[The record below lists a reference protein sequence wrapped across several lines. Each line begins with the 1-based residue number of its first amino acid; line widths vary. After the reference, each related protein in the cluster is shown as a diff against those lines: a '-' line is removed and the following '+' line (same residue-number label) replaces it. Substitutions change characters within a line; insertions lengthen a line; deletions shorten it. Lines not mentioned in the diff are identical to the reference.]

1 MAGES
6 PREASAGPGAGPGAG
21 AGRFSA
27 GDVEELHRQLLP
39 WYARGARV
47 LPWRQRPAGAAAGA
61 PAGPGDVGPATAA
74 AGSGEFAYWVW
85 VSEVML
91 QQTRVQTVI
100 PYFQKWLRLFP
111 SVSALAG
118 ASEEEVTRAWAGLG
132 YYRRARF
139 LHKGAQ
145 HVTERLGGVLPRGV
159 AELREIPGIGEY
171 TANAIASIAFG
182 APVGVVDGNV
192 IRVLSRLLALG
203 GDARAPARLRELWAA
218 AHALAHPEHPGDFNQ
233 AVMELGAT
241 VCTPKAPACDTCPLA
256 GACRAR
262 AAALRGGA
270 AVTVYPELPKKKKAQ
285 EERYAVAVLEL
296 ALGGRE
302 HFLLVQRPKNG
313 LLGGLWE
320 FPSARSG
327 GAGPGAAGAADATA
341 RDALLRDLLGSEVWG
356 CEARA
361 ALQVRSRELVGEVR
375 HVFTHR
381 VHTYS
386 VERLRVALRE
396 GSTAELPELGR
407 GGQSL
412 RWVEDALIE
421 SQGLTTGVK
430 KVFELARRGGGK
442 GGGGEPEAPKTK
454 AGGAF
459 AQFRFD
465 PGGAAPSS
473 GAQAEPKRARPTE
486 PKSAGPSGTRLRRRT
501 AA

>member
-1 MAGES
+1 M
-6 PREASAGPGAGPGAG
+6 
-21 AGRFSA
+21 
-27 GDVEELHRQLLP
+27 
-39 WYARGARV
+39 
-47 LPWRQRPAGAAAGA
+47 LPWRQLPAGAAAGGA
-61 PAGPGDVGPATAA
+61 PGGAAAGPGGDGPATAA
-74 AGSGEFAYWVW
+74 PGSREFAYWVW

-118 ASEEEVTRAWAGLG
+118 ASEEDVTRAWAGLG

-145 HVTERLGGVLPRGV
+145 HVTERLGGALPRGV

-171 TANAIASIAFG
+171 TAHAIASIAFG

-241 VCTPKAPACDTCPLA
+241 VCTPKAPTCDACPLA

-262 AAALRGGA
+262 AAELRGGV
-270 AVTVYPELPKKKKAQ
+270 AVTVYPELPKKKKAR
-285 EERYAVAVLEL
+285 EERYVVAVLEL
-296 ALGGRE
+296 ALGGRQ
-302 HFLLVQRPKNG
+302 HLLLVQRPQDG

-320 FPSARSG
+320 FPSAECGAAGREAG
-327 GAGPGAAGAADATA
+327 GAGSGAAEAADARA
-341 RDALLRDLLGSEVWG
+341 RDTLLRDLLGSEVWG
-356 CEARA
+356 CEERS
-361 ALQVRSRELVGEVR
+361 ALQVQTRELVGEVR

-381 VHTYS
+381 GHTYC
-386 VERLRVALRE
+386 VERLRVTLRG
-396 GSTAELPELGR
+396 GSTVDLPELGR

-430 KVFELARRGGGK
+430 KIFELARRGGRK
-442 GGGGEPEAPKTK
+442 GGGEKRQARKK
-454 AGGAF
+454 AGGAL
-459 AQFRFD
+459 AQD
-465 PGGAAPSS
+465 PSVAPAP
-473 GAQAEPKRARPTE
+473 GAQAEPKRARPAE
-486 PKSAGPSGTRLRRRT
+486 GKSVGPSRRGLRRRT
-501 AA
+501 AD